1 MFTLLA
7 LAALAAPA
15 PDVAREWA
23 PSYREY
29 FDIKLIWVKNGRLL
43 LFHEHM
49 EVAADL
55 PCPDHVE
62 GRLPHGFPLRLGQGE
77 ATRIGRDMRV
87 RVTTGL
93 VVPWLEVV
101 K

>member
-29 FDIKLIWVKNGRLL
+29 LGIESVFVKNGRLL
-43 LFHEHM
+43 LLREYG

-62 GRLPHGFPLRLGQGE
+62 GRQPPGLSLRLGQGE
-77 ATRIGRDMRV
+77 GARLGRPKRV
-87 RVTTGL
+87 QVTTGL
-93 VVPWLEVV
+93 AVPWMEVLR
-101 K
+101 